1 MGKYKGFTSVELR
14 RPGRS
19 TFDLSHEK
27 RVSSRIGKLTPVFI
41 SETMPNDTFHASTE
55 VLVKLAPLIA
65 PIYHRLN
72 LYVHY
77 FFIPNR
83 LLWEDWETFIT
94 GGRLG
99 EAIESPPVPPYRTY
113 GALLGSGQNFLDSG
127 SLADYLG
134 MPRILD
140 SQAGDFGGGGR
151 RIDVMP
157 FAAFYKCWYDYY
169 RDRNYVADNTFLPLA
184 SGENGDNDLYITRY
198 RCWEHD
204 YFTSAQ
210 TTTQRG
216 AEVLMP
222 LAGTASVDY
231 LDKSVWLDVTTPG
244 VGVPGDLV
252 IPGTGGGE
260 TQSTGD
266 AGNSLQLQNIESIDI
281 DSSSV
286 SINDLRRAMRLQ
298 EWMERN
304 QLAGSRYNESIMA
317 HFGRKT
323 SDGRLQRAEYLGG
336 GKAVIQ
342 ISEVMT
348 TAYSEDATAEVVP
361 PGNMAGRG
369 STYADTNRF
378 SYNCE
383 EHGFVIGI
391 LSVMPSSGYM
401 QGVPRMF
408 AQRRTFLDYPWPTFA
423 HLGEQEVYDY
433 ELVANPT
440 NTVFTDPPVFGY
452 QSRYADWKHIAS
464 STHGDFKTSL
474 LFWHL
479 TRVFETEPDAVNL
492 NEAFVTFEDELQ
504 DRVFNVAGVDT
515 LWMYI
520 YNKVN
525 VKRSLPYF
533 GTPQT

>member
-1 MGKYKGFTSVELR
+1 MAKYKGFTSVELR

-41 SETMPNDTFHASTE
+41 SETMPNDTFRCSTE

-83 LLWEDWETFIT
+83 LLWKDWEPFIT
-94 GGRLG
+94 GGRVG
-99 EAIESPPVPPYRTY
+99 EAVESPPVPPYFVIPD
-113 GALLGSGQNFLDSG
+113 ALALAQNVLGPG
-127 SLADYLG
+127 SIADYLG
-134 MPRILD
+134 VPQIADDAITWTGIRLD
-140 SQAGDFGGGGR
+140 H
-151 RIDVMP
+151 MP
-157 FAAFYKCWYDYY
+157 FSAFYKCWYDYY
-169 RDRNYVADNTFLPLA
+169 RDRNYTIDNTYLPMS
-184 SGENGDNDLYITRY
+184 SGSVAPNLDMFGVKY

-222 LAGTASVDY
+222 LAGTASVSY
-231 LDKSVWLDVTTPG
+231 LDKSVWLDVSVPA

-266 AGNSLQLQNIESIDI
+266 AGNSLQLQNIDEINIDN
-281 DSSSV
+281 STV

-323 SDGRLQRAEYLGG
+323 SDARLQRAEYLGG

-348 TAYSEDATAEVVP
+348 TAYSEDATAEVIP
-361 PGNMAGRG
+361 PGNPAGRG

-401 QGVPRMF
+401 QGLPRMF
-408 AQRRTFLDYPWPTFA
+408 KQRSTFLEYPWPTFA

-433 ELVANPT
+433 EITATPT
-440 NTVFTDPPVFGY
+440 TMVLADAPVFGY
-452 QSRYADWKHIAS
+452 QSRYADWKHIHS
-464 STHGDFKTSL
+464 STHGDFKTTL
-474 LFWHL
+474 IHWHL
-479 TRVFETEPDAVNL
+479 TRSFELEPDAVNL
-492 NEAFVTFEDELQ
+492 NAAFVTFEDELQ
-504 DRVFNVAGVDT
+504 DRVFNVSGVDT

-520 YNKVN
+520 YNKVT